1 MPDEIDFGGDAMRF
15 KTAVVVIFLFL
26 LQVAVS
32 FAQSGG
38 SLGPKDGVSLPPTAL
53 DRVGVGTVAPD
64 FTLESRDGQAITL
77 SSYRERKNVV
87 LVFYRG
93 YW

>member
-1 MPDEIDFGGDAMRF
+1 MRF
-15 KTAVVVIFLFL
+15 KTAVVVILLFL
-26 LQVAVS
+26 LHVAVS

-38 SLGPKDGVSLPPTAL
+38 PFGPKDGVNLPPTAL
-53 DRVGVGTVAPD
+53 DRVSVSTVAPD

-77 SSYRERKNVV
+77 SSYRERKNVI